1 MMLLTKRSGKYVINK
16 PRSENRMI
24 QVIVIIGL
32 ITTAIFFATNING
45 AEFIPT
51 RTIKVV
57 KAIFRYDLIDWST
70 WKLIF
75 TGMLVSVSLGAIVTI
90 FSALFG
96 VLFGALASRN
106 LVRKSVV
113 TVVKG
118 LFAFV
123 RAIPTVIIVIAF
135 IPSFGITASAA
146 IIGMLFHSIAF
157 FVKAFSE
164 TFEEVDEATIEAL
177 RATGS
182 NKIKIFVSAILPS
195 SYTKLIGWLALRF
208 EINIAVAIIIGPV
221 VGVPGSIGTII
232 NSFIRYSVWHGVGG
246 ALLVV
251 IIVAYIMEILVEKL
265 KK

>member
-1 MMLLTKRSGKYVINK
+1 MLLTKKSGKYLINK
-16 PRSENRMI
+16 PRTENKMI
-24 QVIVIIGL
+24 RTIVIIGV
-32 ITTAIFFATNING
+32 ITMLLFFATNLGSSGFNSKRMLKVLNG
-45 AEFIPT
+45 
-51 RTIKVV
+51 
-57 KAIFRYDLIDWST
+57 IFRLDLVDWFT
-70 WKLIF
+70 WKNIF
-75 TGMLVSVSLGAIVTI
+75 RGMAVSVSLAAIVTI
-90 FSALFG
+90 LSTAFG
-96 VLFGALASRN
+96 IVFGALASRN
-106 LVRKSVV
+106 LFRKSIVI
-113 TVVKG
+113 VVKG
-118 LFAFV
+118 MFAFV

-146 IIGMLFHSIAF
+146 IIGMLFHSVAF

-232 NSFIRYSVWHGVGG
+232 NSFVRYSVWHGVG
-246 ALLVV
+246 ASLLVV
-251 IIVAYIMEILVEKL
+251 ILSAYFMELLVDRI

>member
-1 MMLLTKRSGKYVINK
+1 MLLTKRSGKYVINK
-16 PRSENRMI
+16 PRTENRMI
-24 QVIVIIGL
+24 GAIVLIGI
-32 ITTAIFFATNING
+32 ITTTLFFVTNLG
-45 AEFIPT
+45 STGFEST
-51 RTIKVV
+51 RLIKMLTG
-57 KAIFRYDLIDWST
+57 IFRIDLVDWFT
-70 WKLIF
+70 WKNIF
-75 TGMLVSVSLGAIVTI
+75 RGMAVSISLAAIVTI
-90 FSALFG
+90 LSTLFG
-96 VLFGALASRN
+96 VVFGAFASRN
-106 LVRKSVV
+106 LVHKNIV
-113 TVVKG
+113 TFVKG
-118 LFAFV
+118 MFAFV
-123 RAIPTVIIVIAF
+123 RAVPTVIIVIAF
-135 IPSFGITASAA
+135 IPSFGITATAA
-146 IIGMLFHSIAF
+146 VIGMLFHSIAF

-232 NSFIRYSVWHGVGG
+232 NSFVRYSVWHGVGA

-251 IIVAYIMEILVEKL
+251 IIVAYVIEILVEKL